1 MELCIWDQNFSRIS
15 IGIPWFFII
24 LPAFFGKT
32 VLILSLNSQNC
43 SKIPTELFL
52 NFVCNFWKTL
62 EQLLTPSLKNSN
74 QKKLKTFWILKKPCC
89 STSKNSSQKFRNFVE
104 ILAKKQLISSIG
116 HFLNFAGL
124 FWKTLQILSLK
135 SSAQNLNFLFH

>member
-1 MELCIWDQNFSRIS
+1 MHRNWTHFEFC
-15 IGIPWFFII
+15 WFI
-24 LPAFFGKT
+24 GKT

-104 ILAKKQLISSIG
+104 ILAKKQLISPIG

-124 FWKTLQILSLK
+124 FLKDPADFFVKKQCAEFKLSL
-135 SSAQNLNFLFH
+135 SLTPGEFTLD